1 MENNRLELLKNL
13 IEKLTRVIQ
22 DIHKEQ
28 HFPYGNLVLRRQQ
41 MMIMFFINK
50 NKGSASVNDIAKFLR
65 VTPGA
70 VTQFVDELVEKK
82 LVEREKNI
90 NDRRGINIKLSPKTK
105 EKFSKFEKDYLSGA
119 SKTFGSLSDE
129 EINDLIRLLGKIKTA
144 AF

>member
-1 MENNRLELLKNL
+1 MENSRQELLKNL
-13 IEKLTRVIQ
+13 IEKITRVIQ

-50 NKGSASVNDIAKFLR
+50 NKGNASVNDIAKFLR
-65 VTPGA
+65 VTPSA

-105 EKFSKFEKDYLSGA
+105 EKFSKFEKDYLIGA

-129 EINDLIRLLGKIKTA
+129 EINDLIRLLGKIKSA
-144 AF
+144 AV